1 MIKIKEPILTPEEKL
16 LLDIKEFIADDSDDL
31 QTLMLIRTLK
41 SAAEEFIKGLG
52 VNSSSINYENSL
64 YKLAVM
70 MLISHWYEN
79 RNIVAVGTIT
89 KEMEISF
96 KSIVIQLRNIKSTV

>member
-1 MIKIKEPILTPEEKL
+1 MIKIEEQILTPEEQL
-16 LLDIKEFIADDSDDL
+16 LLDIKEFIIDDSDDP
-31 QTLMLIRTLK
+31 QTLILIKTLK
-41 SAAEEFIKGLG
+41 SAAEEYIKGLG
-52 VNSSSINYENSL
+52 VNSTSINYENSL

-79 RNIVAVGTIT
+79 RSIVAVGTIT

-96 KSIVIQLRNIKSTV
+96 KSIVIQLRNIKTLV

>member
-1 MIKIKEPILTPEEKL
+1 MIIIEENTLTPEEQL
-16 LLDIKEFIADDSDDL
+16 LSEIKEFITDDSDDPK
-31 QTLMLIRTLK
+31 TIALIKSLK
-41 SAAEEFIKGLG
+41 VAAEEYVKGSG
-52 VNSSSINYENSL
+52 VNNSTINYENSL
-64 YKLAVM
+64 YKLAIM

-96 KSIVIQLRNIKSTV
+96 KSIVIQLRNIKADV